1 MQKEESSSIHNE
13 STNDSIPSGAN
24 SVWADVSPLLS
35 ASCSDEAI
43 ESGFAPVPIS
53 SDRTV
58 NVESIIDIMDHLLV
72 CEVFS
77 IEDVLK

>member
-1 MQKEESSSIHNE
+1 MDSGMVSAFYSI
-13 STNDSIPSGAN
+13 
-24 SVWADVSPLLS
+24 
-35 ASCSDEAI
+35 DEAI

-72 CEVFS
+72 CEVIS
-77 IEDVLK
+77 IKDVLK